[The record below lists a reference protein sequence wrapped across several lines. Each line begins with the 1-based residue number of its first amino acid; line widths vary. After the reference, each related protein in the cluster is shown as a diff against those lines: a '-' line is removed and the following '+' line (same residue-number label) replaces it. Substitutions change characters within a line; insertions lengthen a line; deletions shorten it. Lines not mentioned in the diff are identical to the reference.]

1 MTAEELIDNLKRLDT
16 GYDLNDWG
24 YHVVYDWT
32 REFVDEHEEYSKLE
46 DLFDEFLDAEV
57 AESYVQDAMGQS
69 GLLRVKQIT
78 EEIDFDAGVYRLD
91 DVFGSL
97 YNIYQEDVD
106 ELISNIIDAL
116 KEEKV
121 K

>member
-1 MTAEELIDNLKRLDT
+1 MTKEELIDNLKSLNT
-16 GYDLNDWG
+16 SYDLNDWG
-24 YHVVYDWT
+24 YHEVYDWT
-32 REFVDEHEEYSKLE
+32 MEFVKEHEGYSKLE

-91 DVFGSL
+91 DVLVRYITFT
-97 YNIYQEDVD
+97 
-106 ELISNIIDAL
+106 
-116 KEEKV
+116 KTM
-121 K
+121 